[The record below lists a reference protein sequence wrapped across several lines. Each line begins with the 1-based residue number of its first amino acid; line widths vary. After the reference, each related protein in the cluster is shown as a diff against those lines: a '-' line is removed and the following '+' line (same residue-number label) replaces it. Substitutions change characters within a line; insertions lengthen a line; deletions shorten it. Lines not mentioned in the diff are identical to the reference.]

1 MLRSSLARF
10 AWQVVALAAVQLGV
24 APAALASDPEEGHE
38 GIHHRHHVA
47 VFLGGAVRDE
57 HETESGFAGGVDY
70 EYRFTRLLGA
80 GLLVEVATGGLRE
93 VLLAVPVALH
103 PWRGLRFV
111 AAPGAEIPGD
121 GEAEFAMRLGVGY
134 QVPVGRFTVEPGF
147 NADLID
153 GTPTYVVGVSF
164 GIGF

>member
-1 MLRSSLARF
+1 
-10 AWQVVALAAVQLGV
+10 
-24 APAALASDPEEGHE
+24 
-38 GIHHRHHVA
+38 VA

-70 EYRFTRLLGA
+70 EYRFARLVGA
-80 GLLVEVATGGLRE
+80 GLLVEAATGDLRE
-93 VLLAVPVALH
+93 VLVAVPVFLH

-134 QVPVGRFTVEPGF
+134 QVPVGRFTIGPEF

-153 GTPTYVVGVSF
+153 GTPTYVVGMGF
-164 GIGF
+164 GVGF